1 MSAGLRVLM
10 YKFSFLTLRIIFRK
24 RELLLDGLADGDRF
38 ILGAVQVK
46 SFKLH
51 HTHYKNHV
59 NH

>member
-1 MSAGLRVLM
+1 M
-10 YKFSFLTLRIIFRK
+10 FRK

-38 ILGAVQVK
+38 VLGAVQVK
-46 SFKLH
+46 SFKVH